1 LQSTN
6 HPAPGA
12 QSMETTSILQVEQVS
27 AWFGQTQVLKDVD
40 LDAHKG
46 EVVAIIGPSG
56 SGKSTLLRCI
66 NGLVPFR
73 SGTIRVVD
81 QTIEG
86 APRAPRW
93 KVRMQR
99 ERLFSG
105 VRGHAGMVFQSYN
118 LFPHMNI
125 LDNVTI
131 GPRVVKGEPREEA
144 DERGRQLLQRVGLAG
159 REGAHPHQLSGG
171 QQQRVGIARALAMRP
186 QLLLLDEITSALDP
200 ELVAEVLDVVAELAA
215 AGQTMLLVTH
225 ELTFARNTADRI
237 MVMDAGQVVECGPT
251 KQVLDD
257 PQTDRTQR
265 FVSTLR
271 SRGN

>member
-1 LQSTN
+1 MQTLNDADVDPQKSE
-6 HPAPGA
+6 PAP
-12 QSMETTSILQVEQVS
+12 ILQVDDVS
-27 AWFGQTQVLKDVD
+27 AWFGQTQVLRNVTM
-40 LDAHKG
+40 DAHKG

-56 SGKSTLLRCI
+56 SGKSTLLRCM

-73 SGTIRVVD
+73 SGTIRIVD

-86 APRAPRW
+86 TPPSPRF
-93 KVRMQR
+93 KLRMQR
-99 ERLFSG
+99 ERIFSG
-105 VRGHAGMVFQSYN
+105 VRRHAGMVFQSYN

-125 LDNVTI
+125 LDNVTV
-131 GPRVVKGEPREEA
+131 GPRVVKGESREAAE
-144 DERGRQLLQRVGLAG
+144 ERGLQLLERVGLAG
-159 REGAHPHQLSGG
+159 RESALPQQLSGG

-200 ELVAEVLDVVAELAA
+200 ELVAEVLDVVSELAA

-237 MVMDAGQVVECGPT
+237 LVMDGGQVVECGPT
-251 KQVLDD
+251 VQVLDD
-257 PQTDRTQR
+257 PQTERTQR